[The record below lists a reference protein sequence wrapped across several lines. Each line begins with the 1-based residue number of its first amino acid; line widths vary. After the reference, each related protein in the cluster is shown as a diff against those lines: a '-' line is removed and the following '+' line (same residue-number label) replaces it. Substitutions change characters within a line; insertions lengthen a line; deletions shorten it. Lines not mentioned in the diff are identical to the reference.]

1 MINNKSKL
9 AKWKFI
15 IGLDQMSN
23 HRRLET
29 LKSTHSSIH
38 LFERIN
44 VIVV

>member
-1 MINNKSKL
+1 M
-9 AKWKFI
+9 FI
-15 IGLDQMSN
+15 IELGNGHAVNWIGLDQMTN

-29 LKSTHSSIH
+29 RKSTHSYNH